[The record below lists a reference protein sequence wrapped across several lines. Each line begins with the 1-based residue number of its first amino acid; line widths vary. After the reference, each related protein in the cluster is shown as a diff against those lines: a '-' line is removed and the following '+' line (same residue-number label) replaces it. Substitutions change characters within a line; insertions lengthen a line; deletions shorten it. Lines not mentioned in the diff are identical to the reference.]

1 MADYSKFSLKGIVKG
16 LALSVVD
23 DLRSEGRFKYLQNVR
38 IFTTGIIESRP
49 RLNNFLTLTGSVN
62 QVPHSIK
69 TIIDKATGNFNR
81 IVGAGTKLY
90 TGNGLALAE
99 KATGFSGK
107 PLSQISF
114 RPEESVEAY
123 NYIADENK
131 FVKVSVS
138 DTLSDVGI
146 NPPQK
151 ATTWQ
156 ITKPERKIL
165 DSIEAGSEGDWNHLT
180 GSASAPTLE
189 TRVNTTIVAYLKDA
203 LEPNFASIVPTAFTP
218 DIQKG
223 AILKLN
229 ASEEVIV
236 EEVLPAVLKTG
247 IATISKIS
255 YDVGTAGFA
264 TIVLSVSSS
273 DIIRDSIL
281 LLNGTEYVRVQD
293 VTFDDKGIPSIRVF
307 TIGTFAATNTI
318 SGVDSFRIFATVA
331 YAAGNTIIGKYVKS
345 AITASG
351 ISSITRT
358 FNIDLS
364 NTGIKALSPE
374 DVFHISIKPSD
385 PAALIE
391 IQIQFNIGSTGVAF
405 QENYFYYV
413 ITPNFFT
420 GSAQQTAST
429 LAVIQQANQRQDL
442 LDQQIAQQNIFNKIQ
457 QSSESGGYDPGIY
470 AAQDVILPNQTSLG
484 LVTETTLGQTQWT
497 ELEILLSDIL
507 NSRVGSDLSRTL
519 KDVNAIRI
527 SVNANVAVDISIDSL
542 WIGGSNALNS
552 NPTQGFLPYNYVWR
566 VRNPA
571 TKEPSNWS
579 PPLRTGIKLS
589 RGNVV
594 LSFPDA
600 NTTYPVSYKIDIA
613 RFGGTLNDFRIVG
626 SIKNDGSTYT
636 DTSSDRLIADNELA
650 GRLEGGNT
658 DAVFDFY
665 KPFATLDTPKV
676 GTCDIIGTGFTW
688 KTGDKLNT
696 SYPRGTLILINGKA
710 NRFYSNPTSTTT
722 ADVATKVE
730 LELDMG
736 SLTDVVFEIL
746 SPLLTGQT
754 LPIIFGS
761 FGEGNFGLFF
771 FGLGDKKNAGTL
783 YWLDGNSP
791 GTMSD
796 LNSLEITSPSEPL
809 MSGVIYDGLGYVYTT
824 KKSFQLVP
832 TFNGSQFSFIAR
844 ENSNSRGLYSRYAI
858 CVGRDFIYSLS
869 ENADGI
875 YRVPGNGN
883 PQLITEGLDNLFYN
897 NGKQPSLITLID
909 GTLVYPPDFS
919 KKDDLR
925 LFHVSDYVFFRFI
938 DTNNEQ
944 RTIVLNETLNDW
956 ISFDSYKNGI
966 CGAIY
971 HEEKESGTD
980 ILVGINDGVA
990 KFENAGNYEAGVL
1003 SKIIPFAFDGGD
1015 SRINKLF
1022 SEIIENLDQGLLG
1035 FTYQT
1040 FWNNGDSNETTI
1052 IIPANV
1058 GHKRQQFIQQINNG
1072 LGLSKQNTITI
1083 LSWDISS
1090 GTKFYERIIYFIPQA
1105 DEIKDRAGDFEFGGG
1120 ISEKLWQG
1128 IIIQADTSGKDKEL
1142 KFYDDR
1148 NILRATLNINHNG
1161 KQTIAYSFDTPDSPF
1176 ISHSIR
1182 RTSDDGVLWTVFTE
1196 AFVYDVEP
1204 ESANTWEGEFS
1215 ISNIPDL
1222 HLVNRMSI
1230 AYRSLADANIKLKF
1244 DNASD
1249 FVDYPLPA
1257 STNNYHIEQFYIAC
1271 VKWKTCKWRIE
1282 STEPIRVYKKA
1293 MQIWCKGTT
1302 SKESFQP
1309 ISVLGGNSNVRDA
1322 EI

>member
-1 MADYSKFSLKGIVKG
+1 M
-16 LALSVVD
+16 
-23 DLRSEGRFKYLQNVR
+23 QNVR

-69 TIIDKATGNFNR
+69 TILDQNTANFNR

-107 PLSQISF
+107 PLSQVSF

-123 NYIADENK
+123 LYIADENK

-138 DTLSDVGI
+138 DVLSNVGI
-146 NPPQK
+146 DPPQK
-151 ATTWQ
+151 SATWQ
-156 ITKPERKIL
+156 IGKPERKIIA
-165 DSIEAGSEGDWNHLT
+165 SIEAGSEGDWNHLT
-180 GSASAPTLE
+180 GSAVAPTLE
-189 TRVNTTIVAYLKDA
+189 TRVDTTILAYLKDA
-203 LEPNFASIVPTAFTP
+203 VEPNFASIVPTIFTP

-229 ASEEVIV
+229 GAAEVVV
-236 EEVLPAVLKTG
+236 EDVLPAVLKTG
-247 IATISKIS
+247 IATISKIF
-255 YDVGTAGFA
+255 YDVGVAGFA

-273 DIIRDSIL
+273 DIKRDSVL
-281 LLNGTEYVRVQD
+281 FLNGTEYVRVQD
-293 VTFDDKGIPSIRVF
+293 VTFDDKGIPSVRVF
-307 TIGTFAATNTI
+307 TIGTFAAGNTI
-318 SGVDSFRIFATVA
+318 SGIDSFRIFSTVA
-331 YAAGNTIIGKYVKS
+331 YAAGNTIVGKYIKS
-345 AITASG
+345 VITALG
-351 ISSITRT
+351 VSSITRT
-358 FNIDLS
+358 FNVDLS
-364 NTGIKALSPE
+364 NTGTKALSPE
-374 DVFHISIKPSD
+374 DVFHISLKPSD

-391 IQIQFNIGSTGVAF
+391 IQIQFNIGSTGIAF

-420 GSAQQTAST
+420 GSAQQTSST

-442 LDQQIAQQNIFNKIQ
+442 LDATIAQQNIFNKIQ

-470 AAQDVILPNQTSLG
+470 STQDVVLPNQTSSNF
-484 LVTETTLGQTQWT
+484 VTETSLGQTQWT

-507 NSRVGSDLSRTL
+507 KSRVGSDLSRTL

-527 SVNANVAVDISIDSL
+527 SINASAAVEVAIDSL

-552 NPTQGFLPYNYVWR
+552 TPTQGFLPYNYVWR

-579 PPLRTGIKLS
+579 PPLRSGIKLS

-594 LSFPDA
+594 LTFPDA
-600 NTTYPVSYKIDIA
+600 NTTYPASYKIDIA

-626 SIKNDGSTYT
+626 SIKNDGSVYT

-665 KPFATLDTPKV
+665 KPFAILDIPKV
-676 GTCDIIGTGFTW
+676 GTCDIIGTSLIW

-696 SYPRGTLILINGKA
+696 TYPRGTLILINGKA

-722 ADVATKVE
+722 ADAATKVE
-730 LELDMG
+730 LEVDMG
-736 SLTDVVFEIL
+736 SLADVSFELL

-754 LPIIFGS
+754 LPIIFGP

-771 FGLGDKKNAGTL
+771 FGLGDKKNAGTI

-809 MSGVIYDGLGYVYTT
+809 MSGVIYDGLGYVYST
-824 KKSFQLVP
+824 KRSFQLVP
-832 TFNGSQFSFIAR
+832 TFNGNQFSFIAR

-883 PQLITEGLDNLFYN
+883 PELISGALDNLFYN
-897 NGKQPSLITLID
+897 NGKVPSNVTLID
-909 GTLVYPPDFS
+909 GTIVYPPDFS
-919 KKDDLR
+919 KKGDLR

-944 RTIVLNETLNDW
+944 RTIVLDETLNDW

-980 ILVGINDGVA
+980 ILVGINDVVA
-990 KFENAGNYEAGVL
+990 KFENAGAYEAGVI
-1003 SKIIPFAFDGGD
+1003 SKVIPFAFDGGD
-1015 SRINKLF
+1015 ARINKLF
-1022 SEIIENLDQGLLG
+1022 SEIIESLDQGLLG
-1035 FTYQT
+1035 FTYKT
-1040 FWNNGDSNETTI
+1040 YWNNGDTNDAAVV
-1052 IIPANV
+1052 IPANV
-1058 GHKRQQFIQQINNG
+1058 GHKRQQFIQQING
-1072 LGLSKQNTITI
+1072 GSGLSKQNITTI
-1083 LSWDISS
+1083 LSWDIAS

-1105 DEIKDRAGDFEFGGG
+1105 DEIKDRAGDFEFGDG
-1120 ISEKLWQG
+1120 IGDKLWQG
-1128 IIIQADTSGKDKEL
+1128 VILQADTNGEDKKL

-1148 NILRATLNINHNG
+1148 NVMQATLTINHNG
-1161 KQTIAYSFDTPDSPF
+1161 KQTIAYSFNNPF
-1176 ISHSIR
+1176 ISHTIR
-1182 RTSDDGVLWTVFTE
+1182 RTSTDGVLWTSYNEAYVF
-1196 AFVYDVEP
+1196 DVEP
-1204 ESANTWEGEFS
+1204 ESALEWEGEFN
-1215 ISNIPDL
+1215 ISQLPDL
-1222 HLVNRMSI
+1222 KLINRMSI
-1230 AYRSLADANIKLKF
+1230 AYRSTKEAKIRLKF
-1244 DNASD
+1244 DNAID
-1249 FVDYPLPA
+1249 FVDYDLPL
-1257 STNNYHIEQFYIAC
+1257 SNGDYHIEQFYINC
-1271 VKWKTCKWRIE
+1271 VKFRACKYRIE
-1282 STEPIRVYKKA
+1282 STEPIRPYKKS
-1293 MQIWCKGTT
+1293 MQVWIKQINSQGP
-1302 SKESFQP
+1302 FQP